1 MRLFPLLVNHIL
13 GFSLK
18 HQSHT
23 LHFSCTGAK
32 SNLKDY
38 TNVDWVP
45 TLHLGYSETNSLE
58 VGDYFNNLV
67 NTLTILIRLFLNQSH
82 ENEEYQLHTNVDYE
96 TSSDFLDQSYT
107 HEQYRISSDFLNQ
120 SHSTNVDYNENNG
133 LINDQ
138 SVFETGCQIMD
149 YSDDYMVILRNYNN
163 FNFKNK
169 LNVVLNII

>member
-1 MRLFPLLVNHIL
+1 MTSVIT
-13 GFSLK
+13 SEED
-18 HQSHT
+18 
-23 LHFSCTGAK
+23 CEK
-32 SNLKDY
+32 SNEILDQVHHLNLY
-38 TNVDWVP
+38 TNVECD
-45 TLHLGYSETNSLE
+45 TSS
-58 VGDYFNNLV
+58 D
-67 NTLTILIRLFLNQSH
+67 FLNQSH

-163 FNFKNK
+163 FKNK